1 MSQIT
6 KATPTVNVSKAQ
18 QNLPESLGRKTLR
31 KCWLN
36 WAMHNITVAS
46 YDRMEGHGFVKSLMP
61 AVEKLY
67 PGDKEK
73 QAEILLPHTAYF
85 NTEPQLGAMIPGIVI
100 GMEEQRARGE
110 PVDANTVQS
119 VKNSL
124 MGPLAGIGDSSIQGT
139 LIPVL
144 LSIAISLSQGGS
156 ILGPLFYIIVFNV
169 LIVSLSYRVFHSGYR
184 LGVKAVDLFVSENAN
199 KLRECMSI
207 IGVTVIGGIAS
218 SYITLTTPLTFNSG
232 KVNIN
237 AQNILDGIFPHLLP
251 LLAVLGVWLLLTRY
265 RLSVVK
271 TMLVTLAVSGVGAF
285 IGFF

>member
-1 MSQIT
+1 MAQLNPLDTSPASQ
-6 KATPTVNVSKAQ
+6 PDDGAQ
-18 QNLPESLGRKTLR
+18 PAMLDAKTLR
-31 KCWLN
+31 KSWLN

-61 AVEKLY
+61 AVEKFY
-67 PGDKEK
+67 PDNKER
-73 QAEILLPHTAYF
+73 QSEVLMSHTAYF
-85 NTEPQLGAMIPGIVI
+85 NTEPQLGAMIPGIVV

-110 PVDANTVQS
+110 PVDANTIQS

-156 ILGPLFYIIVFNV
+156 ALGPLFYIVVFNL
-169 LIVSLSYRVFHSGYR
+169 LIVTLSYRVFHSGYR

-218 SYITLTTPLTFNSG
+218 SYITLSTPLAFNSG

-271 TMLVTLAVSGVGAF
+271 TMLVTLVVSGIGAF
-285 IGFF
+285 IGIF

>member
-1 MSQIT
+1 MSQHNNIDD
-6 KATPTVNVSKAQ
+6 VSGNHGQAENKPVMLDAAI
-18 QNLPESLGRKTLR
+18 LR
-31 KCWLN
+31 KSWLN

-61 AVEKLY
+61 AVEKFY
-67 PGDKEK
+67 PDDKAR
-73 QAEILLPHTAYF
+73 QAEVLTPHVAYF

-110 PVDANTVQS
+110 PIDANTIQTI
-119 VKNSL
+119 KNSL

-156 ILGPLFYIIVFNV
+156 VLGPIFYILAFNL
-169 LIVSLSYRVFHSGYR
+169 LIVGLSYRVFHSGYR
-184 LGVKAVDLFVSENAN
+184 MGVKAVDLFVSDNAN

-218 SYITLTTPLTFNSG
+218 TYITLSTPLTFNSG

-251 LLAVLGVWLLLTRY
+251 LLAVLGVWMLLTRF

-285 IGFF
+285 IGIF

>member
-1 MSQIT
+1 MTQLNHFST
-6 KATPTVNVSKAQ
+6 TPDLTTESDAK
-18 QNLPESLGRKTLR
+18 PETLDVKTLR
-31 KCWLN
+31 KSWLN

-67 PGDKEK
+67 PDNKEK
-73 QAEILLPHTAYF
+73 QAEVLIPHTSYF

-110 PVDANTVQS
+110 PVDANTIQS

-144 LSIAISLSQGGS
+144 LSIAISLSAGGS
-156 ILGPLFYIIVFNV
+156 ALGPIFYIVAFNL
-169 LIVSLSYRVFHSGYR
+169 LIVTLSYRVFHSGYR

-218 SYITLTTPLTFNSG
+218 SYITLNTPLTFTSG

-271 TMLVTLAVSGVGAF
+271 TMLVTLAVSGIGAF
-285 IGFF
+285 IGIF